1 MAENANATLRVVH
14 GEPSL
19 EELAV
24 LTAVLT
30 AVGDASVTGGPARAR
45 GGWGDPAHQ
54 VRRPLRTGPGAWA
67 ASLR

>member
-1 MAENANATLRVVH
+1 MTENANTTLRVVH

-24 LTAVLT
+24 LTAVLA
-30 AVGDASVTGGPARAR
+30 AVGDAPAATEPARSP
-45 GGWGDPAHQ
+45 GGWSDPGYQ
-54 VRRPLRTGPGAWA
+54 LRRPLRTGPGAWA